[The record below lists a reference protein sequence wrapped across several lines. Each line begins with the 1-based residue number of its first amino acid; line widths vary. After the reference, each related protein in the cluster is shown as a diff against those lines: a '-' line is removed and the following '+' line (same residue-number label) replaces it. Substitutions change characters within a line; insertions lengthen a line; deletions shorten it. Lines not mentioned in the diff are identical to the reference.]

1 MTAQRYILPLDLAPA
16 ILEYQNGRIFDISG
30 RILHIVYQYR
40 PLWGLVAVVMNTVAE
55 VTQHDDDGIRPFLLH
70 ATEAAKALGE
80 AVDELDR
87 FLEAAV
93 VDVTRG
99 KHGVRDYQ

>member
-1 MTAQRYILPLDLAPA
+1 MTAERYIPPPGLAPA

-70 ATEAAKALGE
+70 VAEAAKALGE

-87 FLEAAV
+87 FLETAI
-93 VDVTRG
+93 VDITRG